1 MSDRLV
7 IRARTLV
14 SMAGEAPARG
24 EQLFAPLRK
33 LDDAALVLVDGRV
46 EEAESWKRC
55 SPPPGAEVR
64 DLGDVCLAP
73 AVVNAHCH
81 VQLSHLAGKTRWGAG
96 FTAWLE
102 SLIAH
107 LREPLSAEAITEA
120 CEDMAAR
127 GTGHVGDFAGEGLSL
142 VDDAARRAG
151 LGITHFCEW
160 FGMDAPFIDAVRP
173 WPPRCRAALEQDEE
187 RPVSDISVPL
197 EARCVP
203 AGHALYS
210 TAPEVLRDARQWCA
224 AKGRVFALHLA
235 ESPEETELLLSGSGP
250 LAELYQGIVLP
261 DDWQAPGMRPLA
273 LAMKLGLMGAG
284 TLAVHGVQL
293 DAQEMTVLAASGAAL
308 CLCPRSNS
316 HLGVG
321 EAPFLSA
328 VENNVLC
335 CLGTDGLSSNTD
347 LDVRKEA
354 VFLRETCDAPPEAL
368 LRLLTVNAAEAL
380 RLPCTGRLEPGQ
392 PGSFCVLP
400 EALSF

>member
-46 EEAESWKRC
+46 EEAVSWKRC

-173 WPPRCRAALEQDEE
+173 GPPRCGAALEQDEE

-224 AKGRVFALHLA
+224 ANGRVFALHLA

>member
-1 MSDRLV
+1 MPDCLV

-33 LDDAALVLVDGRV
+33 LDDAALVLADGRV
-46 EEAESWKRC
+46 EEVVSWKRC
-55 SPPPGAEVR
+55 SPPAGAVVR

-73 AVVNAHCH
+73 AVINAHCH
-81 VQLSHLAGKTRWGAG
+81 LQLSHLAGKTRWGDG
-96 FTAWLE
+96 FSAWLE

-107 LREPLSAEAITEA
+107 LREPLSAEAVTEA

-127 GTGHVGDFAGEGLSL
+127 GTGHVGDFAGEGLAL
-142 VDDAARRAG
+142 VDAAARRAG

-173 WPPRCRAALEQDEE
+173 WPPRCRAALEQDDD
-187 RPVSDISVPL
+187 RPVADVSVPL
-197 EARCVP
+197 EARCAP

-210 TAPEVLRDARQWCA
+210 TAPDVLRDARQWCA

-235 ESPEETELLLSGSGP
+235 ESPEETELLVSGSGP
-250 LAELYQGIVLP
+250 LAELYAGIVLP

-273 LAMKLGLMGAG
+273 CAMKLGLLGPG

-293 DAQEMTVLAASGAAL
+293 DTQEMTVLAASGAAL
-308 CLCPRSNS
+308 CLCPRSNR

-321 EAPFLSA
+321 ESPFLSA
-328 VENNVLC
+328 VESNALC
-335 CLGTDGLSSNTD
+335 CLGTDGLTSNTD
-347 LDVRKEA
+347 LDVRREA
-354 VFLRETCDAPPEAL
+354 VFLREACDAPPEAL

-380 RLPCTGRLEPGQ
+380 RLPCGGRLEPGQ
-392 PGSFCVLP
+392 PGGFSVLP

>member
-1 MSDRLV
+1 MSDCFV

-33 LDDAALVLVDGRV
+33 LDDAALVLADGRV
-46 EEAESWKRC
+46 EEVVSWKRC
-55 SPPPGAEVR
+55 SPPAGAVVR

-73 AVVNAHCH
+73 AVINAHCH
-81 VQLSHLAGKTRWGAG
+81 LQLSHLAGKTRWGDG
-96 FTAWLE
+96 FSAWLE

-107 LREPLSAEAITEA
+107 LREPLSVEAVTEA

-127 GTGHVGDFAGEGLSL
+127 GTGHVGDFAGEGLAL
-142 VDDAARRAG
+142 VDAAARRAG

-173 WPPRCRAALEQDEE
+173 WPPRCRAALEQDDD
-187 RPVSDISVPL
+187 RPVADVSVPL
-197 EARCVP
+197 EARCAP

-210 TAPEVLRDARQWCA
+210 TAPDVLRDARQWCA

-235 ESPEETELLLSGSGP
+235 ESPEETELLVSGSGP
-250 LAELYQGIVLP
+250 LAELYAGIVLP

-273 LAMKLGLMGAG
+273 CAMKLGLLGPG

-293 DAQEMTVLAASGAAL
+293 DTQEMTVLAASGAAL
-308 CLCPRSNS
+308 CLCPRSNR

-321 EAPFLSA
+321 ESPFLSA
-328 VENNVLC
+328 VESNALC
-335 CLGTDGLSSNTD
+335 CLGTDGLTSNTD
-347 LDVRKEA
+347 LDVRREA
-354 VFLRETCDAPPEAL
+354 VFLREACDAPPEAL

-380 RLPCTGRLEPGQ
+380 RLPCGGRLEPGQ
-392 PGSFCVLP
+392 PGGFSVLP

>member
-1 MSDRLV
+1 MPDRLV

-14 SMAGEAPARG
+14 PMAGEAPARG

-46 EEAESWKRC
+46 EEAVSWKRC

-64 DLGDVCLAP
+64 DLGEVCLAP
-73 AVVNAHCH
+73 AVINAHCH
-81 VQLSHLAGKTRWGAG
+81 LQLSHLAGKTRWGEG
-96 FTAWLE
+96 FSAWLE
-102 SLIAH
+102 SLIPL
-107 LREPLSAEAITEA
+107 LREPFSAGGIAEA

-127 GTGHVGDFAGEGLSL
+127 GTGHVGDFAGEALPL
-142 VDDAARRAG
+142 VDAAARRAG

-160 FGMDAPFIDAVRP
+160 FGMDAPFIDAARP
-173 WPPRCRAALEQDEE
+173 WPPRCRAALEPGE
-187 RPVSDISVPL
+187 RPVADVSVPL
-197 EARCVP
+197 EARCAP

-235 ESPEETELLLSGSGP
+235 ESPEETELLLTGSGP

-261 DDWQAPGMRPLA
+261 EDWRAPGMRPLA
-273 LAMKLGLMGAG
+273 LAVKFGLVGAG

-308 CLCPRSNS
+308 CLCPRSNRN
-316 HLGVG
+316 LGVG
-321 EAPFLSA
+321 AAPFSAA

-335 CLGTDGLSSNTD
+335 CLGTDGLTSNTD
-347 LDVRKEA
+347 LDVRREA
-354 VFLRETCDAPPEAL
+354 VFLRETCDVPPEAL
-368 LRLLTVNAAEAL
+368 LRLLTVNGAEAL
-380 RLPCTGRLEPGQ
+380 RLPCSGRLEPGQ
-392 PGSFCVLP
+392 SGSFCVLP